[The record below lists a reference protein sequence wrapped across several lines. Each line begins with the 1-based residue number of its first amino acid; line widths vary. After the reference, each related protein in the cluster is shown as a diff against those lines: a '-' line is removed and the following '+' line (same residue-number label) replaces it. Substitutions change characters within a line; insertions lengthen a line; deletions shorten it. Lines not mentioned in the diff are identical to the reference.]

1 MSRVVSVPALK
12 ARIAGSI
19 PAIAAMST
27 SAQFTD
33 ALVADYI
40 ARGEPMSNL
49 FTKYFQGRGLKQMR
63 EDEEQKMAAAPDDN
77 AAYGASDGPYR
88 ASDPQP
94 GEMKWV
100 TYEKS
105 GSRSSWLL
113 TFTQKLGKFLVAWL
127 ILLYTANCSRPMY
140 DAPIRLYQCIAMLCL
155 VWCITYVRFKKV
167 PV

>member
-1 MSRVVSVPALK
+1 M
-12 ARIAGSI
+12 
-19 PAIAAMST
+19 T
-27 SAQFTD
+27 SKQITD

-63 EDEEQKMAAAPDDN
+63 EEEEQRMAAEPQDDE
-77 AAYGASDGPYR
+77 GANGGPYR

-94 GEMKWV
+94 DKMKWV
-100 TYEKS
+100 TYEKP

-113 TFTQKLGKFLVAWL
+113 SFPKTLGKFLIAWL
-127 ILLYTANCSRPMY
+127 IFLYTFNFSRPMY

-155 VWCITYVRFKKV
+155 VWCVMYARIKKV
-167 PV
+167 PA

>member
-1 MSRVVSVPALK
+1 MCGNQFVDAV
-12 ARIAGSI
+12 IAHH
-19 PAIAAMST
+19 MT
-27 SAQFTD
+27 EQD
-33 ALVADYI
+33 
-40 ARGEPMSNL
+40 PMNL

-63 EDEEQKMAAAPDDN
+63 EEEEQKVAQEETLN
-77 AAYGASDGPYR
+77 SPYR
-88 ASDPQP
+88 SSDPQP
-94 GEMKWV
+94 DQMKWI

-155 VWCITYVRFKKV
+155 VWCVTYVRFKKV